1 MKKSSKAGT
10 VAIIATAMPV
20 STLTNKKRNTA
31 GKVVA
36 KITKS
41 AKIEVAPATSTPVN
55 PNDWKNAK
63 HNKKFP
69 LVKASRTEMVNM
81 INASK
86 GRFFTSTHID
96 ANGNAR
102 TMNCIKSNKPASELG
117 YISVYS
123 VLDMGDRQINPQ
135 TITELSF
142 GGVHYYSGKKP
153 KA

>member
-1 MKKSSKAGT
+1 MKKTTKAGQLQMT
-10 VAIIATAMPV
+10 VVT
-20 STLTNKKRNTA
+20 STTTLKKRNTA
-31 GKVVA
+31 GKVT
-36 KITKS
+36 TKS
-41 AKIEVAPATSTPVN
+41 TKTAKIEVAPAASTSNVN

-63 HNKKFP
+63 HNRKFP
-69 LVKASRTEMVNM
+69 LVKASRTDMVNM

-117 YISVYS
+117 YIPVYS
-123 VLDMGDRQINPQ
+123 VLDCGDRQINPQ

-142 GGVHYYSGKKP
+142 AGIHYYSGKKP
-153 KA
+153 KMSK

>member
-1 MKKSSKAGT
+1 MKKTTKAGQLQMT
-10 VAIIATAMPV
+10 VVTSTTAI
-20 STLTNKKRNTA
+20 KKRNTA
-31 GKVVA
+31 GKVS
-36 KITKS
+36 TKT
-41 AKIEVAPATSTPVN
+41 AKIEVAPAASTAN

-69 LVKASRTEMVNM
+69 LVKASRTEMVNL

-117 YISVYS
+117 YIPVYS
-123 VLDMGDRQINPQ
+123 MLDMGDRQINPQ

-142 GGVHYYSGKKP
+142 AGVHYYSGKKP